1 MISKL
6 KLTSIFHIYS
16 LIIVFLSLAYSQELS
31 FVENDI
37 LYQDEFEFGF
47 RKVLATGFSISFY
60 INDKLIS
67 KIPIDNQKFIFLT
80 GTDNNSFGLIKYF
93 FGSKNEKSYFEV
105 YLLDSLFKISFF
117 KKIEYNYEE
126 NLPKLLQISS
136 NEILLLYPSKGKLIY
151 IFNGKST
158 EINLLNKSESDN
170 AFQERIGHLI
180 PYKGEIFI
188 FLSQIEKNK
197 TYISKI
203 FEFDKNNFLL
213 KDLEIDLGI
222 IHKIFVESSRI
233 FISGYDYEPQFAK
246 RFFELILDENLSKS
260 RMINI
265 EAELIEGK
273 AKESENL
280 FFSRDCFFK
289 LEKDKLLKL
298 NLCFSDEVILN
309 SLIIENNIYVITR
322 KNLDTKLYVF
332 DENFKLLSQ
341 KLIRKYLVNPELKKL
356 SNNELVLIDGNKKL
370 LLKNISEE
378 E

>member
-6 KLTSIFHIYS
+6 KLKLILLIYF
-16 LIIVFLSLAYSQELS
+16 LIIVFLSFADSQELS
-31 FVENDI
+31 FVQNDI
-37 LYQDEFEFGF
+37 LYQDKFELGY
-47 RKVLATGFSISFY
+47 RKVTAAGFSISFY

-67 KIPIDNQKFIFLT
+67 QIPVDNHKFMFLT
-80 GTDNNSFGLIKYF
+80 GTDNNSFGLIKHF
-93 FGSKNEKSYFEV
+93 FRSKNEKSYFEV

-117 KKIEYNYEE
+117 KKVEYNYEE
-126 NLPKLLQISS
+126 NLPKFLQISS
-136 NEILLLYPSKGKLIY
+136 NEILLLYPSTGKLIY

-158 EINLLNKSESDN
+158 EINLLSKSESDN

-180 PYKGEIFI
+180 SYKGKIFI

-197 TYISKI
+197 RYISKL

-213 KDLEIDLGI
+213 EDLEIDLGI

-233 FISGYDYEPQFAK
+233 FISGYYYEPQFAK

-260 RMINI
+260 RMILI
-265 EAELIEGK
+265 EEELIEEK
-273 AKESENL
+273 VKESENL

-289 LEKDKLLKL
+289 LEKEKLLKL
-298 NLCFSDEVILN
+298 NLCLGDEVILN
-309 SLIIENNIYVITR
+309 SLMIENNIYVITR

-332 DENFKLLSQ
+332 DENFKLINQ

-356 SNNELVLIDGNKKL
+356 SNKELVLIDGNKKL